1 MKPAFAY
8 KTSLLFASVLISAF
22 ALTGCQFFNGSG
34 NNVYGYDFS
43 TAKITYEISGSS
55 TGSSEALVKGEK
67 KVIKSDINQTKLD
80 GTTAQINSYLIQDG
94 ENVYTLSSDTK
105 TGSLIKNPLY
115 NKLKGMSV
123 EDRKKEL
130 ILEAIRQADNPD
142 DTQNLQPET
151 TETVA
156 GQTCEVYKN
165 DRTTVCLWQG
175 IPLKAV
181 ASLPEYGIETT
192 TIATKIELNQDIAD
206 SEFAVP
212 SDYQITSLN

>member
-1 MKPAFAY
+1 MKPASAS
-8 KTSLLFASVLISAF
+8 KTSLLFVSASISIF
-22 ALTGCQFFNGSG
+22 ALAGCMNLGG
-34 NNVYGYDFS
+34 AGNVYGYDFK
-43 TAKITYEISGSS
+43 TAKISYEISGSS
-55 TGSSEALVKGEK
+55 TGTSEALIKGEK

-80 GTTAQINSYLIQDG
+80 GTNTQINSYLIQDG
-94 ENVYTLSSDTK
+94 EKVYTLNSASK

-123 EDRKKEL
+123 EDRRREL
-130 ILEAIRQADNPD
+130 ILEAIREADNPD
-142 DTQNLQPET
+142 AQQNLQPES

-165 DRTTVCLWQG
+165 QRTTVCLWQG

-206 SEFAVP
+206 SEFAAP
-212 SDYQITSLN
+212 SDYQITTLN

>member
-1 MKPAFAY
+1 MKPAFAV
-8 KTSLLFASVLISAF
+8 KTSLLFVSVLAGTL
-22 ALTGCQFFNGSG
+22 ALTGCQIFAN
-34 NNVYGYDFS
+34 NDNVYGYDFN
-43 TAKITYEISGSS
+43 TAKISYEISGSS
-55 TGSSEALVKGEK
+55 TGTSEALVKGEK
-67 KVIKSDINQTKLD
+67 KVIKSDITQTKLD
-80 GTTAQINSYLIQDG
+80 GTTAKINSYLIQDKDS
-94 ENVYTLSSDTK
+94 VYTLSTDTK

-115 NKLKGMSV
+115 AKLKGMSV
-123 EDRKKEL
+123 EDRRKEL

-142 DTQNLQPET
+142 AEQNLKPES

-165 DRTTVCLWQG
+165 ERTTVCLWQG

-212 SDYQITSLN
+212 SDYQITTLN

>member
-1 MKPAFAY
+1 MKPASAS
-8 KTSLLFASVLISAF
+8 KTSLLFVSASISIF
-22 ALTGCQFFNGSG
+22 ALAGCMNLGG
-34 NNVYGYDFS
+34 DGNVYGYDFK
-43 TAKITYEISGSS
+43 TAKISYEISGSS
-55 TGSSEALVKGEK
+55 TGTSEALIKGEK
-67 KVIKSDINQTKLD
+67 KVIKSDISQTKLD
-80 GTTAQINSYLIQDG
+80 GTNTQINSYLIQDG
-94 ENVYTLSSDTK
+94 EKVYTLNSDTK

-123 EDRKKEL
+123 EDRRREL
-130 ILEAIRQADNPD
+130 ILEAIREADNPD
-142 DTQNLQPET
+142 AQQNLQPES

-165 DRTTVCLWQG
+165 QRTTVCLWQG

-206 SEFAVP
+206 SEFAAP
-212 SDYQITSLN
+212 SDYQITTLN